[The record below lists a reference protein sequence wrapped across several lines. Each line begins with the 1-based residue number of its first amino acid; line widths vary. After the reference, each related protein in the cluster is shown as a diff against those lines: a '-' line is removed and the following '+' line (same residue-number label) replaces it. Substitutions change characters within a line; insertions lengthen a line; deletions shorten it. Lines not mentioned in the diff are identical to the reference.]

1 MFLEDLVVRL
11 SSHSSRVI
19 LAALVFAGVSVIAP
33 AAQGQEERTY
43 LHKNWQIQSS
53 CDVKAG
59 GEQIS
64 TVGFDAAGWHKSNIP
79 ATVVGALVT
88 DKTYP
93 DPNHGMNLKSFPGM
107 DYSNKSLFAN
117 QDMPEDS
124 PFQCSWWYRTEFHAG
139 VYKDPE
145 ENVWIDFLGINYRA
159 NIWINGRR
167 IADANDVAGTYRAF
181 EFNVTKFLRPG
192 KANALALE
200 IFAPGKNDL
209 GITWVDWN
217 PTPPDKNMGIWKE
230 VFLTS
235 SGPVAVRNPFVSS
248 KLDTQY
254 KSAELTISAEVRDV
268 SKHAVKG
275 VLHAELEGMT
285 FEQAV
290 ELAGG
295 ESKIVK
301 FSPEQFPK
309 LKLAHP
315 RIWWPYQMG
324 TPNLYTCK
332 LRFEIGGQK
341 THSLPARPVQ
351 VAVSDSATVTFGIRE
366 VTSELTD
373 KGYRLFK
380 INGRKVLIR
389 GAAWAPDL
397 LFRGSSA
404 KLDADLAYVRDMHL
418 NTIRLEGR
426 LDRDEF
432 FDKTDKLGILVM
444 PGWTCCDAWERW
456 KNWNGDQN
464 RVAAASLRDQITRLR
479 NHPSVFV
486 FLNGSD
492 NPPPPD
498 VEQVYLGIEKELE
511 WPNPVVSSASEQ
523 KTTVTGESGVK
534 MTGPYE
540 YVPPDY
546 WLEDT
551 EAGGAYGYNTETS
564 PGPAIPPRESLERF
578 IPKDHLWPID
588 EVWNY
593 HAGLERFTNVNIF
606 TDALNRRYG
615 AATSLDDYER
625 KAQAMTYDGE
635 RAMFEAYGR
644 NKYTATG
651 VIQWMLDN
659 AWPSLIWHLYDY
671 YLVPAGGYFGAKKAC
686 EPVHVQYS
694 YDDHSVFAVNGT
706 YEALK
711 GMKISAKIYNID
723 AKEKASKS
731 ITLDLAADSSTKAFD
746 VAAPDGISTTYFLKL
761 ELHDAGGKLV
771 SDNFY
776 WLSTKPDTLDW
787 AGRKDTV
794 YTPQQN
800 FADLTGLDGL
810 LKQNLIVSGWAPTK
824 IGQGESSR
832 ITLTIENKGNSVAFM
847 VHPRLIRKKGRSFPS
862 GDSLHAGE
870 DVVPVFWSDNYF
882 SLLPG
887 EKKSVS
893 VTYDIASLAGAEP
906 QIVVDG
912 WNVEVVTPRL
922 MAVPPKSN

>member
-1 MFLEDLVVRL
+1 VRRSWRVSFLLIF
-11 SSHSSRVI
+11 S
-19 LAALVFAGVSVIAP
+19 AAVCFLIPNPSIASDGP
-33 AAQGQEERTY
+33 TNRTY
-43 LHKNWQIQSS
+43 LHKNWQLQSS
-53 CDVKAG
+53 CEVKATG
-59 GEQIS
+59 DQLS
-64 TVGFDAAGWHKSNIP
+64 LAGFDTAGWHKADIP

-93 DPNHGMNLKSFPGM
+93 DPNYATNLDSFPGM
-107 DYSNKSLFAN
+107 SHSNKQLFAN
-117 QDMPEDS
+117 MDMPENS
-124 PFQCSWWYRTEFHAG
+124 PFKCSWWYRTEFAAPAVAG
-139 VYKDPE
+139 
-145 ENVWIDFLGINYRA
+145 ENVWLNFLGINYRA
-159 NIWINGRR
+159 NLWVNGQK
-167 IADANDVAGTYRAF
+167 IADTNDVAGTYRSY
-181 EFNVTKFLRPG
+181 EFNITKFLTRG
-192 KANALALE
+192 KTNALALE
-200 IFAPGKNDL
+200 VFAPDKYDL

-230 VFLTS
+230 VFLTT
-235 SGPVAVRNPFVSS
+235 SGPVAVRSPFVSA
-248 KLDTQY
+248 KLDAQY
-254 KSAELTISAEVRDV
+254 KSAELTISAEVRNT
-268 SKHAVKG
+268 SKDAVKG
-275 VLHAELEGMT
+275 VLHAELDGILLR
-285 FEQAV
+285 QPV

-301 FSPEQFPK
+301 FTPEQFPK

-315 RIWWPYQMG
+315 KLWWPYQMG
-324 TPNLYTCK
+324 APNLNTAH
-332 LRFEIGGQK
+332 LRFEIGKQ
-341 THSLPARPVQ
+341 A
-351 VAVSDSATVTFGIRE
+351 SDTASVTFGIRE

-373 KGYRLFK
+373 KGHRLFR

-397 LFRGSSA
+397 LFRWSSA
-404 KLDADLAYVRDMHL
+404 KLDGDLAYVRDMHL

-456 KNWNGDQN
+456 RHWEGDQN

-492 NPPPPD
+492 NPPPAD
-498 VEQVYLGIEKELE
+498 VEQMYLGIEKELE
-511 WPNPVVSSASEQ
+511 WPNPIVSSASAQ

-546 WLEDT
+546 WIEDT

-564 PGPAIPPRESLERF
+564 PGPAIPPRESIEKF

-588 EVWNY
+588 DVWNY
-593 HAGLERFTNVNIF
+593 HAGGERFTNVNIF
-606 TDALNRRYG
+606 TDGLTRRYG
-615 AATSLDDYER
+615 EAASLDDYER

-651 VIQWMLDN
+651 VIQWMLNN

-671 YLVPAGGYFGAKKAC
+671 YLVPAGGYFGTKKAC

-694 YDDHSVFAVNGT
+694 YDDNSVNVVNST

-711 GMKISAKIYNID
+711 GMKVSAKVYNID
-723 AKEKASKS
+723 AKEKGSRNA
-731 ITLDLAADSSTKAFD
+731 TLDIAEDSSTKAFD
-746 VAAPDGISTTYFLKL
+746 VPTPEGLSTTYFLKVQ
-761 ELHDAGGKLV
+761 LHDGAGKLV

-787 AGRKDTV
+787 AKRADTD
-794 YTPQQN
+794 YTPQKD
-800 FADLTGLDGL
+800 FADLTALSSLPKAKVKITKLFHASGR
-810 LKQNLIVSGWAPTK
+810 NLWMIVSVLNHGD
-824 IGQGESSR
+824 G
-832 ITLTIENKGNSVAFM
+832 VAFM
-847 VHPRLIRKKGRSFPS
+847 VHPRLTRGK
-862 GDSLHAGE
+862 DGE

-887 EKKSVS
+887 ERKSVTARFDS
-893 VTYDIASLAGAEP
+893 SSLAGATPELA
-906 QIVVDG
+906 VDG
-912 WNVEVVTPRL
+912 WNLEPVWP
-922 MAVPPKSN
+922 